1 MDRRKKRP
9 GTVRRLSASFPAAAL
24 SAAAGRLRSL
34 KRLLAGSRKV
44 VDGLA
49 DIADRLRKVAAPA
62 GEPFIFTTALAENER
77 LLRQVF
83 QDCDDVVFRRFT
95 AAGRSGLLV
104 YLDGMTDKAL
114 VERHVLKP
122 LLAVT
127 RPERLGDLR
136 TVAGRVL
143 TAASVKEAGDAG
155 TGLEA
160 VLTGNPLLL
169 LDGISRGLVIGA
181 IKHVKRGIEEA
192 RTETVARGPHDALTE
207 TLADN
212 IVLIRR
218 RARDANIKVRVL
230 QIGERSKT
238 ALALVYAA
246 NLVKPGLAA
255 EVERRLSRIRTDQI
269 LYAAQVEEF
278 IIDHPWSPFP
288 QTYITE
294 RPDTLVASLYEGR
307 VGLIVDNTPQAI
319 IVPCTFPSLLKS
331 SEDYTIQPAV
341 ASLIRATRYIA
352 AALGIFLP
360 ALYVAIVSYNPGMLP
375 TTLAISIAELRART
389 PYPAF
394 MEVIIM
400 EVIIELFQEAV
411 LRLPQ
416 KFSPAAGIVGGF
428 VIGTTIVQAGLV
440 NALLV
445 VATAGTA
452 IASYTMPSYNLGLA
466 LRWLRLPTIFVT
478 SVLGLYGL
486 VLTYL
491 AIVIHMCSLR
501 SFGESFLGGVFD
513 VTLAEDLQDKLVRA
527 PVPRTGARPKV
538 FGPQDRSRV
547 GD

>member
-169 LDGISRGLVIGA
+169 LDGISRGLIIGA

-238 ALALVYAA
+238 ALAMVYAA
-246 NLVKPGLAA
+246 DLVKPGLAA

-278 IIDHPWSPFP
+278 IIDPPWSPFP
-288 QTYITE
+288 PPYIPE

-307 VGLIVDNTPQAI
+307 GGRIVDNTPQAI

-452 IASYTMPSYNLGLA
+452 IAAYTMPAYNLGLA

-478 SVLGLYGL
+478 AVLGLYGL
-486 VLTYL
+486 VLAYL
-491 AIVIHMCSLR
+491 AIIIHMCSLR

-513 VTLAEDLQDKLVRA
+513 VTLAEDLQYKLVRA
-527 PVPRTGARPKV
+527 PTTRMGARPKG
-538 FGPQDRSRV
+538 FGPQDRSRG